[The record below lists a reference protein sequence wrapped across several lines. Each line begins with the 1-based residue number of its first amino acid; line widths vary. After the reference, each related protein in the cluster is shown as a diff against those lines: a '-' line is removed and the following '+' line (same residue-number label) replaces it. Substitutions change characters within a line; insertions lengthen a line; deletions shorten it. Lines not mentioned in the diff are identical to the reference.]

1 MAHGEVNDL
10 EGFFCVMNYVT
21 GADIRGMPRFVKISV
36 TAYGEDVDGKSIY
49 SERVLEFEMQLISDI
64 MIETKFMKGVELCQN
79 HRTESIV
86 VFSSSDFKVD
96 FDYGR
101 PEEGQLVLHSVTPV
115 SQKTNEYNLT
125 I

>member
-10 EGFFCVMNYVT
+10 EGFFCVMNYVS

-115 SQKTNEYNLT
+115 SQKTNEYKLT
-125 I
+125 L